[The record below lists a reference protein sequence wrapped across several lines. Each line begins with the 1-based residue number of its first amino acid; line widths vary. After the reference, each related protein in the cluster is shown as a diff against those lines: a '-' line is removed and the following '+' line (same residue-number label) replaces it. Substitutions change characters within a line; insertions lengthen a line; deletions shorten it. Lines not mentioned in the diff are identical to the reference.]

1 MKTGKLGV
9 YVYPEAV
16 ASAPDYAKRLVE
28 EAGVDY
34 FILRAGYGLD
44 FPAPVGQAVEI
55 VRHANA
61 GVCIMMGSWWGKGN
75 IKPLENLPS
84 KSYESRYPMEMPGS
98 AIDAE
103 IIAKYEKACKE
114 FQPDS
119 VCLTH
124 GRYRHPAYLDGI
136 FDEGSKD
143 TEYLARMEAAG
154 IPRAEVLAARD
165 AWERAMGKTDK
176 KTLLTLAESG
186 MIEFLCE
193 LSQSD
198 AFKRLVAFR
207 RETIHQSLRKLR
219 QAVASHG
226 ISFGSNA
233 YSLTAATVCGQDYDD
248 SYPEICDFVQ
258 PLFPYMEYHH
268 YEPIAAWGRYLLQ
281 HTQLDEPTAIEAAKQ
296 LFYLGGT
303 VCPDSLKEL
312 DTCGEGEG
320 SSIRSIVSK
329 ELKMCVPYLTKPYKI
344 QPVFRGKQW
353 DHAATDSLVEEAK
366 ELGFDSFIFMGC
378 EYLLKGPSPSAD
390 WF

>member
-1 MKTGKLGV
+1 MKAGNLGV

-16 ASAPDYAKRLVE
+16 VSAPDYAKRLVW

-44 FPAPVGQAVEI
+44 FPASVGQAVEV
-55 VRHANA
+55 VRGLKV
-61 GVCIMMGSWWGKGN
+61 GVCVMMGSWWGRGN

-84 KSYESRYPMEMPGS
+84 KSYESRYPMAMPGS

-103 IIAKYEKACKE
+103 IAAKYEKACKQ
-114 FQPDS
+114 FRPDS

-124 GRYRHPAYLDGI
+124 GRFRHPAYLDGI
-136 FDEGSKD
+136 FDEGSED
-143 TEYLARMEAAG
+143 QEYLARMEAAG
-154 IPRAEVLAARD
+154 IPRAEMLAARSS
-165 AWERAMGKTDK
+165 WEQAMGKTDK
-176 KTLLTLAESG
+176 ETLLKYAENG

-207 RETIHQSLRKLR
+207 CDTIHRSLRKLR
-219 QAVASHG
+219 QAVVSCG
-226 ISFGSNA
+226 VSFGSNA
-233 YSLTAATVCGQDYDD
+233 YSPTAAAVCGQDYDD
-248 SYPEICDFVQ
+248 SYSEICDFVQ

-281 HTQLDEPTAIEAAKQ
+281 NARLDEPTAIEAAKR
-296 LFYLGGT
+296 LFYLGGA
-303 VCPDSLKEL
+303 VCPDSFSEL

-320 SSIRSIVSK
+320 GSIRSIVGK
-329 ELKMCVPYLTKPYKI
+329 ELKMCVPYLTKPYKT
-344 QPVFRGKQW
+344 QPVLRGVQW
-353 DHAATDSLVEEAK
+353 DKAATDDLIEEAK
-366 ELGFDSFIFMGC
+366 DLGFNSLIFMGC